1 MKIGFLKDISKWLSG
16 GKRGKENV
24 RSAAI
29 KLKVFNKRL
38 ARQVKK
44 LEMSGKLARDK
55 VVNLR
60 KQGDMEGSKF
70 HARNY
75 LQIRRQSRVVEM
87 FRTNLEGL
95 QFKLEQANA
104 VKDVSQIMTGIAQSL
119 SVLKS
124 QLSVPQ
130 IQEIMSQID
139 IDMEEF
145 AVTADIATEGMDN
158 ISIDTAVTDSD
169 VGEVLGEIDAE
180 IQVEMGDALPSASE
194 TGPSASKIAELEKEL
209 NRLKSDE

>member
-1 MKIGFLKDISKWLSG
+1 MGFLKDLSKWLSG
-16 GKRGKENV
+16 GKKTDSV
-24 RSAAI
+24 RSASV

-38 ARQVKK
+38 MRQTKK
-44 LEMSGKLARDK
+44 LEISAKIARDK
-55 VVNLR
+55 AVNLR
-60 KQGDMEGSKF
+60 KQGDMDGSKF

-75 LQIRRQSRVVEM
+75 LQVKKQARAVEM

-95 QFKLEQANA
+95 QFKLDQATA

-119 SVLKS
+119 AILKS

-130 IQEIMSQID
+130 IQELMSQID

-145 AVTADIATEGMDN
+145 AVTADIATEGMDS

-169 VGEVLGEIDAE
+169 VNEVLGEIDAE
-180 IQVEMGDALPSASE
+180 IQVEMGAALPSA
-194 TGPSASKIAELEKEL
+194 ASDEKIAELEKEL

>member
-1 MKIGFLKDISKWLSG
+1 MGFLKDISKWLSG
-16 GKRGKENV
+16 DKRGKDNV

-38 ARQVKK
+38 MRQTKK
-44 LEMSGKLARDK
+44 LEISARLARDK

-60 KQGDMEGSKF
+60 KQGDMDGSKF

-75 LQIRRQSRVVEM
+75 LQVKKQGRAVEM

-95 QFKLEQANA
+95 LFKLEQANA
-104 VKDVSQIMTGIAQSL
+104 VKDVSVIMTGIAQSL
-119 SVLKS
+119 SALKS

-130 IQEIMSQID
+130 ITELMSQID

-158 ISIDTAVTDSD
+158 ISIDTAVSDSD
-169 VGEVLGEIDAE
+169 VSEVLGEIDAE
-180 IQVEMGDALPSASE
+180 IQVEMGAALPSA
-194 TGPSASKIAELEKEL
+194 ASDEKIAELEKEL